1 MRILV
6 TGASGAGQTT
16 LACALANRLGCTT
29 YDSDDFFWIP
39 TNPPYREK
47 RTSIDR
53 HDFLLSALRQHSRF
67 VLSGSIVG
75 WGRELETSFDL
86 IVFLYVQPDIRMSR
100 IRKREIARFGKIDP
114 EFEEW
119 ASKYDDPAAAGRSLV
134 GDERWLSQQ
143 CCTVLKIV
151 GADTTEANLLR
162 VLDAIAGAV

>member
-16 LACALANRLGCTT
+16 LACALANRLGCAAF
-29 YDSDDFFWIP
+29 DSDDFFWVP

-47 RTSIDR
+47 RTGIER
-53 HDFLLSALRQHSRF
+53 HDSLVSALRQQSRF

-75 WGRELETSFDL
+75 WGQELETSFDL
-86 IVFLYVQPDIRMSR
+86 IVFLYVPPDIRMSR

-119 ASKYDDPAAAGRSLV
+119 ANKYDDPAAVVRSLV
-134 GDERWLSQQ
+134 SHERWLSQQ
-143 CCTVLKIV
+143 CCTVLEIFGV
-151 GADTTEANLLR
+151 DTTEANLLKA
-162 VLDAIAGAV
+162 LDAIAALE